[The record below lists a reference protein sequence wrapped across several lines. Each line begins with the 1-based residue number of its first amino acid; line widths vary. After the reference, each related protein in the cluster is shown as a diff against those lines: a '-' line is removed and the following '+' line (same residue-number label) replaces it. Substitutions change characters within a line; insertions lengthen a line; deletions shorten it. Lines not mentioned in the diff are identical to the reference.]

1 MVPGLTCFTKAT
13 SMREIL
19 YGISSICHLDVGFQN
34 LIIDIN
40 GIDIGRPDLNDVA

>member
-1 MVPGLTCFTKAT
+1 MVPGLLCFTEST

-19 YGISSICHLDVGFQN
+19 CDISSICHLDVGFQN